1 MTSATRIDATTVPL
15 FVLVALLV
23 LPVLVMGLDSGG
35 MMGHGWIMGGP
46 VTGTG
51 PGWWPFVGM
60 LVPPALLVL
69 VLVVVGPVVLR
80 RLVEDTGGRDP
91 PMEALRMTYAR
102 GDLTDEEFGTRR
114 RKPEESE

>member
-1 MTSATRIDATTVPL
+1 MTSATRLDATTVPL

-23 LPVLVMGLDSGG
+23 LPVLVMGLGFGG
-35 MMGHGWIMGGP
+35 MVGHGWMMGGP

-51 PGWWPFVGM
+51 LWWWPFVGM

-69 VLVVVGPVVLR
+69 VVGPVVLR
-80 RLVEDTGGRDP
+80 PLVEDTGGRDP

-102 GDLTDEEFGTRR
+102 GDLTVEEFGTRR
-114 RKPEESE
+114 RKLEESE